1 MDNVEIVQ
9 QIQNYIKEHSKD
21 EDFGVESVCNAVGY
35 SRRQVDRFF
44 KENLGKT
51 LYEYINAVCLTQGAK
66 ELVNTEQSVLE
77 VALNSH
83 FESHE
88 GFTRSFTKRFHVT
101 PIAYREM
108 QMPIPLFVQH
118 PISHYRILVNHQ
130 EDAKMKQEQNTFMV
144 MVMPMERP
152 ARKLIYLQSVSAKGY
167 LSFCEEMGCDW
178 EGLLNSIPEKFD
190 TASLIELPGCLQE
203 EGYSKVAAGVE
214 VPLEYEKPIPE
225 QYKVAELPEITMLY
239 FQTESYEKEE
249 DFGIAIGKAYEA
261 LGKYDFKKFGYEL
274 AYDAAPSFNLGAD
287 PANGARIAV
296 PVRRI

>member
-9 QIQNYIKEHSKD
+9 QIQNYIREHSQ
-21 EDFGVESVCNAVGY
+21 EQDFSVESVCKAVGY
-35 SRRQVDRFF
+35 SRRQIDRLF

-51 LYEYINAVCLTQGAK
+51 LHDYINAVCLTQGAK
-66 ELVNTEQSVLE
+66 ELINTEQSVLE

-83 FESHE
+83 FDSHE

-108 QMPIPLFVQH
+108 QMPIPLFVQY
-118 PISHYRILVNHQ
+118 PISHYRILVNNQ
-130 EDAKMKQEQNTFMV
+130 ENAKMKQEQNTFMV
-144 MVMPMERP
+144 MVMPKERP
-152 ARKLIYLQSVSAKGY
+152 ARKLIYLPSKSAKGY

-190 TASLIELPGCLQE
+190 TASILELPDCLQE

-214 VPLEYEKPIPE
+214 VPMEYDKPIPE
-225 QYKVAELPEITMLY
+225 QYKIAELPEITMLY

-249 DFGIAIGKAYEA
+249 DFCIAIEKVYEA
-261 LGKYDFKKFGYEL
+261 LAKYDFKRYGYEV
-274 AYDAAPSFNLGAD
+274 AYDIAPSFNLGAD
-287 PANGARIAV
+287 PVNGARIAV